1 MSERQK
7 LLRIRYESLKNL
19 QKMTIS
25 FEGNAVTGI
34 FGPNGCGKTTILHS
48 LLCMYQPK
56 AVGVGENHLFKE
68 FFKTDNQ
75 FSYIGSKITLFFES
89 QPNGSQVVTPGEKT
103 FHKRSDHW
111 IHSYNERPDRDV
123 FYLGIGSSVP
133 NIETEKNKN
142 QKIVS
147 VRDANHLVANNA
159 LVKSAASYI
168 MNRNYTDIYYS
179 TTGRSEYVTVQVDN
193 NLTYRSLSMGAGEQ
207 RLFKILDILYRAPK
221 YSLILIDEL
230 DLPLHTAALRRLI
243 EKMVQRANDKNLQ
256 IVFTSH
262 REEITK
268 MPDIN
273 VRHIYQTTGQTLCLD
288 NTTPDCIDRLVGS
301 PTNTLD
307 VYVEDDLAEAIA
319 SKRLLQKGILRHCSI
334 HRLGAATNAF
344 AVAAGLFLAG
354 KLDDKVLILTD
365 GDVYTTEAARQQQ
378 IENVLTGNDPAAA
391 ARRAECIRHIHQ
403 FHLPA
408 NTPPEKYIWDQ
419 LRNSV
424 RNEELN
430 NMARGIH
437 AVDDTHKYVDDI
449 VRDLG
454 LNRTVALSQIIQSL
468 SMEPSWADYVSELS
482 QWADDRIAAGEA

>member
-7 LLRIRYESLKNL
+7 LLKIRYENLKNI

-25 FEGNAVTGI
+25 FDGNAVTGI

-56 AVGVGENHLFKE
+56 TVGVGENHLFKE

-75 FSYIGSKITLFFES
+75 FSYIGSRMTLFYES
-89 QPNGSQVVTPGEKT
+89 QPNGSHNVTQGEKT

-133 NIETEKNKN
+133 NIETEKNRN

-147 VRDANHLVANNA
+147 VRDVNHQVANNA
-159 LVKSAASYI
+159 LVKAAASYI
-168 MNRNYTDIYYS
+168 MNRHYTDLYYS
-179 TTGRSEYVTVQVDN
+179 TTGRNEYVTVQVDN

-207 RLFKILDILYRAPK
+207 RLFKILDILYKAPK

-230 DLPLHTAALRRLI
+230 DLTLHTAALRRLI
-243 EKMVQRANDKNLQ
+243 EKMVQRANERNLQ

-262 REEITK
+262 REEITQ
-268 MPDIN
+268 MPNIN
-273 VRHIYQTTGQTLCLD
+273 VRHIYQTTGQTLCLE

-307 VYVEDDLAEAIA
+307 VYVEDDLAETIA
-319 SKRLLQKGILRHCSI
+319 NECLLQKGVLKHCAI
-334 HRLGAATNAF
+334 HRFGAATNAF
-344 AVAAGLFLAG
+344 AVAAGLYLAG
-354 KLDDKVLILTD
+354 KLNEQVIILTD
-365 GDVYTTEAARQQQ
+365 GDVYTTEAERLEQ
-378 IENVLTGNDPAAA
+378 IEDILTGNDPAAGE
-391 ARRAECIRHIHQ
+391 RRLECIRHINQ
-403 FHLPA
+403 YHLPA
-408 NTPPEKYIWDQ
+408 NTPPEKYIWEQ
-419 LRNSV
+419 LRNSD
-424 RNEELN
+424 RDEELN
-430 NMARGIH
+430 DMARNIQ

-449 VRDLG
+449 ISNIG
-454 LNRTVALSQIIQSL
+454 LSREVALSQIIHSL
-468 SMEPSWADYVSELS
+468 SQEPTWGDYVLELS
-482 QWADDRIAAGEA
+482 QWADERIAAGEA

>member
-7 LLRIRYESLKNL
+7 LLKIKYENLKNL

-34 FGPNGCGKTTILHS
+34 FGPNGCSKTTILHS

-56 AVGVGENHLFKE
+56 TPGVGENHLFKE

-75 FSYIGSKITLFFES
+75 FSYIGSKMTLFYES
-89 QPNGSQVVTPGEKT
+89 QPNGSHNVTQGEKT

-133 NIETEKNKN
+133 NIETEKNRN

-147 VRDANHLVANNA
+147 VRDVNHQVANNA
-159 LVKSAASYI
+159 LVKAAASYI
-168 MNRNYTDIYYS
+168 MNRHYTDLYYS
-179 TTGRSEYVTVQVDN
+179 TTGRNEYVTVQVDN

-207 RLFKILDILYRAPK
+207 RLFKILDILYKAPK

-230 DLPLHTAALRRLI
+230 DLTLHTAALRRLI
-243 EKMVQRANDKNLQ
+243 EKMVQRANEKNLQ

-262 REEITK
+262 REEITQ
-268 MPDIN
+268 MPNIN
-273 VRHIYQTTGQTLCLD
+273 VRHIYQTTGQTLCLE

-307 VYVEDDLAEAIA
+307 VYVEDDLAETIA
-319 SKRLLQKGILRHCSI
+319 NECLLQKGVLKHCAI
-334 HRLGAATNAF
+334 HRFGAATNAF
-344 AVAAGLFLAG
+344 AVAAGLYLAG
-354 KLDDKVLILTD
+354 KLNEQVIILTD
-365 GDVYTTEAARQQQ
+365 GDVYTTEAERLEQ
-378 IENVLTGNDPAAA
+378 IEDILTGNDPAAGE
-391 ARRAECIRHIHQ
+391 RRLDCIRHINQ
-403 FHLPA
+403 YHLPA
-408 NTPPEKYIWDQ
+408 NTPPEKYIWEQ
-419 LRNSV
+419 LRNSD
-424 RNEELN
+424 RDEELN
-430 NMARGIH
+430 DMARNIQ

-449 VRDLG
+449 INDIG
-454 LNRTVALSQIIQSL
+454 LSREVALSQIIHSL
-468 SMEPSWADYVSELS
+468 SQEPTWDDYVLELS
-482 QWADDRIAAGEA
+482 QWADERIAAGEA

>member
-7 LLRIRYESLKNL
+7 LLKIRYENLKNI

-25 FEGNAVTGI
+25 FDGNAVTGI

-56 AVGVGENHLFKE
+56 TVGVGENHLFKE

-75 FSYIGSKITLFFES
+75 FSYIGSKIILYYEC
-89 QPNGSQVVTPGEKT
+89 QADGSRVVTSGEKT

-111 IHSYNERPDRDV
+111 IHSYKERPDRDV

-147 VRDANHLVANNA
+147 VRDNNHQVANNA
-159 LVKSAASYI
+159 LVRSAASYI

-230 DLPLHTAALRRLI
+230 DLTLHTAALRRLI

-273 VRHIYQTTGQTLCLD
+273 VRHIYQTTGQTLCLE

-319 SKRLLQKGILRHCSI
+319 SKCLLQKGILKHSAI
-334 HRLGAATNAF
+334 HRIGAASNAF
-344 AVAAGLFLAG
+344 AVAAGLYLAG
-354 KLDDKVLILTD
+354 KLNERVIILTD
-365 GDVYTTEAARQQQ
+365 GDVYTTDADRLEQ
-378 IENVLTGNDPAAA
+378 IQDILTGNDPAAD
-391 ARRAECIRHIHQ
+391 ARRSECIGYIHQ
-403 FHLPA
+403 YHLPA
-408 NTPPEKYIWDQ
+408 NTPPEKFIWEK
-419 LRNSV
+419 LRNSDN
-424 RNEELN
+424 NEELN
-430 NMARGIH
+430 NMARNIQ
-437 AVDDTHKYVDDI
+437 AVDDSHKYVDDI
-449 VRDLG
+449 INDLG
-454 LNRTVALSQIIQSL
+454 LTRVVALSQIISSL
-468 SMEPSWADYVSELS
+468 SGEDCWADYTSELS
-482 QWADDRIAAGEA
+482 QWADARIAAHDA